1 MDRGAEEFSLRAYL
15 DWCLTGPGYRTC
27 GCHEHG
33 GTSVERKIQSGTIG
47 EVRMRHWDSLVAT
60 GKCKIWGERWT
71 VVLEKIRAYGSRRAG
86 LQEKEMVWL
95 LSSA

>member
-1 MDRGAEEFSLRAYL
+1 
-15 DWCLTGPGYRTC
+15 
-27 GCHEHG
+27 
-33 GTSVERKIQSGTIG
+33 
-47 EVRMRHWDSLVAT
+47 MRHWDSLVAT